1 VPSTTDAAYTNPE
14 PNAENVFIPPP
25 APSIPA
31 PVTDPENPPW
41 GVGTALLV
49 WLASVGFQLLVSVPL
64 LVFYASSRGINPSR
78 VDYQQALATFASTD
92 KMAVFL
98 QILSLLPAHLLTLA
112 LIWVIVTRLGKRSF
126 SAVVGL
132 TRDRFPVW
140 MSIAIGA
147 VLFVTGAGIAK
158 LLGGDT
164 TTQLEQIINSSVAT
178 RYLVA
183 FIAVATAPL
192 VEELIYRGVV
202 FSAMRRAVGAVG
214 AVLFVLGLFTL
225 VHVPQYWPNY
235 GVLLAIGILSIVLTI
250 LRAYTGRLLPCVII
264 HLVFNGIQAL
274 LLIFTAPAS
283 S

>member
-1 VPSTTDAAYTNPE
+1 
-14 PNAENVFIPPP
+14 
-25 APSIPA
+25 
-31 PVTDPENPPW
+31 
-41 GVGTALLV
+41 
-49 WLASVGFQLLVSVPL
+49 
-64 LVFYASSRGINPSR
+64 
-78 VDYQQALATFASTD
+78 
-92 KMAVFL
+92 
-98 QILSLLPAHLLTLA
+98 
-112 LIWVIVTRLGKRSF
+112 
-126 SAVVGL
+126 
-132 TRDRFPVW
+132 
-140 MSIAIGA
+140 MSITIGA

-164 TTQLEQIINSSVAT
+164 PTQLEQIINSSVAT

-202 FSAMRRAVGAVG
+202 FSVLKRAVGSVG

-235 GVLLAIGILSIVLTI
+235 GVLAAVGLLSIVLTI

-274 LLIFTAPAS
+274 LLIFTAPTS
-283 S
+283 